1 MTDIGKRA
9 EEIRKMLNPMVA
21 LFVEQMEP
29 RKDLVSLNQAYKVY
43 GRPWVDRNI
52 ANGNLAVKP
61 VSNRKFVSR
70 AAMECL
76 ITAEMDTPK
85 VIF

>member
-1 MTDIGKRA
+1 MTDIGRKA
-9 EEIRKMLNPMVA
+9 EEIKSLLRPMVA

-29 RKDLVSLNQAYKVY
+29 RKDLISLNKAYEKY
-43 GRPWVDRNI
+43 GRPWVERNV

-61 VSNRKFVSR
+61 MGRKKLVSC
-70 AAMECL
+70 AAIECL

-85 VIF
+85 IVF